1 MQKYNQMAEYVI
13 TSDFL
18 RIFETV
24 RIAFVLTDSEMNLLY
39 ANRYAREVLPL
50 SLKLGKKLDV
60 ESFLQNEDSM
70 AFGSLF
76 EECRKQGESTG
87 IFKQREADKYY
98 KIKAYSLMNKEE
110 EIVFHFEDVSQSR
123 ILENQ
128 LYEHL
133 LDLYSQ
139 LETREREIANLR
151 AGMLRSKDAGMA
163 AS

>member
-1 MQKYNQMAEYVI
+1 MADYVI

-24 RIAFVLTDSEMNLLY
+24 KISFVLTDSEMNLLY
-39 ANRYAREVLPL
+39 ANRYARETLPL
-50 SLKLGKKLDV
+50 NLKLGKKLDV

-70 AFGSLF
+70 AFESLIN
-76 EECRKQGESTG
+76 ECRKQGESTG
-87 IFKQREADKYY
+87 IFKQRQADKYY
-98 KIKAYSLMNKEE
+98 KVKAYSLRNKEE

-139 LETREREIANLR
+139 LEMREREIANLR
-151 AGMLRSKDAGMA
+151 AGMLRTRETSSGF
-163 AS
+163 